1 MPNRIRSVPAVLC
14 LAIVTYL
21 ALPGMAQSPPMDA
34 SQSISIPLLA
44 PGKMSSSDAAVVAA
58 SQAGISRS
66 AQIYGYVLDSSWTY
80 RQIGCPFASKHLLLS
95 YESTSPRGVASRF
108 TAILR
113 RGTEKEIAAGH
124 TGVEIIP
131 ILHFGVVPFSPAE
144 ANPHTFDVFNQVV
157 VPPVYPVPSALSPD
171 NPLLLRSLCF
181 TAMIGE
187 PPSLL
192 RAPSLDPATFRAPVP
207 TVLFLENRV
216 VRTRFSVRNSE
227 ATYRVWTLT
236 FSSSGK
242 LVAAEKYDHAIDANV
257 PLLNAA
263 ATQSP
268 NLETTPSTG
277 SSSIAPN
284 APESASLPPQPMT
297 PPPAAA
303 ASQPT
308 TLEVSTAATAV
319 APTTPSP
326 ASTQPVATVPAPK
339 SFAKAIPAQAV
350 PEALPLPPRRV
361 VNDLPLPPRR
371 IIPDSAMSY
380 PPQATTSH

>member
-1 MPNRIRSVPAVLC
+1 M
-14 LAIVTYL
+14 
-21 ALPGMAQSPPMDA
+21 
-34 SQSISIPLLA
+34 
-44 PGKMSSSDAAVVAA
+44 KSSDAAVAA
-58 SQAGISRS
+58 DSQPAISRS
-66 AQIYGYVLDSSWTY
+66 AQIYGYALDSSWSY

-113 RGTEKEIAAGH
+113 RGTEEEIAAGH

-157 VPPVYPVPSALSPD
+157 PPVHPVPSALSLD

-192 RAPSLDPATFRAPVP
+192 RAPSLDPATLRAPVP
-207 TVLFLENRV
+207 TVLFLENRA

-227 ATYRVWTLT
+227 AAYRVWTMT
-236 FSSSGK
+236 FSWSGK

-339 SFAKAIPAQAV
+339 SFAKAIPAQAP
-350 PEALPLPPRRV
+350 PETLPLPPRRV
-361 VNDLPLPPRR
+361 VTGVPPPPRR

-380 PPQATTSH
+380 PPQATTPH